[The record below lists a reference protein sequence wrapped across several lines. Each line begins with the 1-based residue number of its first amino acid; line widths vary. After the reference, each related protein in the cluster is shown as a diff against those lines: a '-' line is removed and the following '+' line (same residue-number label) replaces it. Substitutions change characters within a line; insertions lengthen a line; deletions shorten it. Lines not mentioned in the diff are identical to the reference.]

1 MMMLRVIV
9 LASALALG
17 KAAPST
23 SRNLAGREL
32 GNRENCD
39 GTPGNEKGCYKGTK
53 ANPGIL
59 ALDKDEKGS
68 ICTRQESWA
77 NRNTC
82 HGCLECTDPNEVCEP
97 RANEETEEHPFF
109 RTFSSMTTSPYYDMN
124 KNNQGGDGPCCAW
137 CDSEKHAETAW
148 KLKDATKG
156 ATDARCEWNR
166 YCSGCTECD

>member
-39 GTPGNEKGCYKGTK
+39 GTFGNQRECYKGAT
-53 ANPGIL
+53 ARML
-59 ALDKDEKGS
+59 ALDKDEEGS

-97 RANEETEEHPFF
+97 RANEETEEHTFF
-109 RTFSSMTTSPYYDMN
+109 RTFSSMTTSPYYN
-124 KNNQGGDGPCCAW
+124 VNQPDQIGAGPCCAW
-137 CDSEKHAETAW
+137 CDGEKHEGKAW
-148 KLKDATKG
+148 KG
-156 ATDARCEWNR
+156 AGGRCEWNR

>member
-32 GNRENCD
+32 GINRENCD
-39 GTPGNEKGCYKGTK
+39 GTFGNQRECYKGAT
-53 ANPGIL
+53 ARML
-59 ALDKDEKGS
+59 ALDKDEDGS
-68 ICTRQESWA
+68 ICTRKEST
-77 NRNTC
+77 RNTC
-82 HGCLECTDPNEVCEP
+82 HGCLECLDPKEDVCEP
-97 RANEETEEHPFF
+97 RADVHFDEHPFL
-109 RTFSSMTTSPYYDMN
+109 RTFSSMTTSPYWDTN
-124 KNNQGGDGPCCAW
+124 KDHQGGDGPCCAW

-166 YCSGCTECD
+166 YCSGCSECD

>member
-23 SRNLAGREL
+23 SRSLAGREL

-68 ICTRQESWA
+68 ICTRQESWE
-77 NRNTC
+77 NQNTC

-97 RANEETEEHPFF
+97 RANDEDG
-109 RTFSSMTTSPYYDMN
+109 RAFSSMTTSPYWDTN
-124 KNNQGGDGPCCAW
+124 KDHQGGDGPCCAW
-137 CDSEKHAETAW
+137 CDSEKHKDTAW
-148 KLKDATKG
+148 KRKDAARG
-156 ATDARCEWNR
+156 AVDAKCEWNR

>member
-68 ICTRQESWA
+68 ICTRQESWE
-77 NRNTC
+77 NQNTC

-97 RANEETEEHPFF
+97 RADVHFDEHPFL
-109 RTFSSMTTSPYYDMN
+109 RTFSSMTTSPYYN
-124 KNNQGGDGPCCAW
+124 VNQMYQPQDGPCCAW
-137 CDSEKHAETAW
+137 CDGKKHEGKAW
-148 KLKDATKG
+148 KG
-156 ATDARCEWNR
+156 AGGRCEWNR